1 MTSLRPLPLLQSV
14 ALLGQKVLE
23 VAAEKG
29 VGQALISE
37 LKQTKVELQQKIC
50 TLEEQISSLHH
61 LIQQKQ
67 EHEKLLTERVEQLM
81 VRISMIPC

>member
-1 MTSLRPLPLLQSV
+1 M
-14 ALLGQKVLE
+14 
-23 VAAEKG
+23 AAEKG

-37 LKQTKVELQQKIC
+37 LKQTKAELQQKIC